1 MKKLQAVVEGNPGE
15 AWRRAGVCLLERD
28 PRLFARA
35 LLIIEQIVQAHDGA
49 PAMPAIVAHWPSNSL
64 DASADAC

>member
-1 MKKLQAVVEGNPGE
+1 MRRGDGPGF
-15 AWRRAGVCLLERD
+15 AFSSVTRVCS
-28 PRLFARA
+28 RA